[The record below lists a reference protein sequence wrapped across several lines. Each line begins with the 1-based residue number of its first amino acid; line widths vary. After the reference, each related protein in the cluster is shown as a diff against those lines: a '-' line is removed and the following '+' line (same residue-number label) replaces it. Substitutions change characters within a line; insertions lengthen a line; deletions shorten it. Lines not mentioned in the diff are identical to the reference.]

1 MESGPFYLGTSED
14 PIRLRLFVAGGKSP
28 RSRRAI
34 ENLERIL
41 SDLQG
46 PPCELEVID
55 VLASP
60 ESAASE
66 GILATPTLIKSSPPP
81 QRRVTGDLSDSKK
94 VLRAI
99 GQLRDDLRN
108 PAA

>member
-1 MESGPFYLGTSED
+1 MESGPFHRGRSEE
-14 PIRLRLFVAGGKSP
+14 PIRLRLFVAGKSP

-41 SDLQG
+41 TDLQG

-60 ESAASE
+60 ESAARE

-81 QRRVTGDLSDSKK
+81 QRRVTGDLSDSSK

-99 GQLRDDLRN
+99 GQLGDDLQN